1 MPCVVST
8 ACATQDG
15 ATEGI
20 AVAVGVADKY
30 VPVRERHIQRRV
42 CAALLPRSRWC
53 HCVRRRGWN
62 AARTT
67 TTAAFRELAATY
79 GPLCCSSVGGGGPA
93 ARACTV
99 GVTGC
104 WCGGAAH
111 RQVPWL
117 CACVCVRVGAASQKS
132 LGAGAGVSGGASA
145 GAGSARHLDDD
156 GTTHETNFGP
166 ATLVAFA
173 TRPVWAV
180 ANGRSIDKTLHA
192 RLFVCVV
199 PVSCRWYARRHGC
212 TAEVLRTQVRG
223 RVP

>member
-62 AARTT
+62 AARAT
-67 TTAAFRELAATY
+67 TTAVFRELAAAY
-79 GPLCCSSVGGGGPA
+79 EPLCCSSVGGGGPA

-104 WCGGAAH
+104 WCGALLIGRSLA
-111 RQVPWL
+111 WL
-117 CACVCVRVGAASQKS
+117 CACVCALEQESVC
-132 LGAGAGVSGGASA
+132 AGVQPVTEEFGCSRVAEEPWSGRGCV
-145 GAGSARHLDDD
+145 RW
-156 GTTHETNFGP
+156 
-166 ATLVAFA
+166 
-173 TRPVWAV
+173 RQC
-180 ANGRSIDKTLHA
+180 RR
-192 RLFVCVV
+192 RLCT
-199 PVSCRWYARRHGC
+199 PPRRRWYDA
-212 TAEVLRTQVRG
+212 
-223 RVP
+223 